1 VSARTL
7 VTFIGAGPGDSG
19 LLAVRAQQALGTA
32 QVVVADRDV
41 PPAILDGIA
50 AGAERVWVA
59 GNGRGVP
66 LDAVAAL
73 LRAHAAAGRRVVRLV
88 EGDGATFHDEA
99 AALDAWGVGF
109 EVIPGIA
116 VAGVATWLA
125 RRPLHGRRVLVTR
138 PRGQAG
144 RLVGLLEAYGAQTV
158 SLPTIEIGPPDDWRP
173 LDQAIRSLA
182 AFRWV
187 VFTSVNGVAAF
198 RDRLRL
204 AGLDARSLAGCRV
217 AAIGPETA
225 EALRHGGIEADLVPL
240 EYRAEGLVEALMP
253 RLAPGDAVLLVRATE
268 ARERLPQD
276 LEAQGIRVTIAPA
289 YRTRFPRDG
298 AAEMVALL
306 ESRRIDVVTFTSS
319 STVRGFLG
327 LVGPTEARRLLT
339 GVVVAAIGPVTAE
352 TATEHGLHVNVMPHE
367 YTVPALADALADHFE
382 TSPPATVRR

>member
-1 VSARTL
+1 MSARAL
-7 VTFIGAGPGDSG
+7 VTFVGAGPGDPG

-66 LDAVAAL
+66 RDAVAAL

-109 EVIPGIA
+109 EVIPGIP

-173 LDQAIRSLA
+173 LDQAIRSLD

-198 RDRLRL
+198 CDRLRL
-204 AGLDARSLAGCRV
+204 AGLDARSLAGRQV

-225 EALRHGGIEADLVPL
+225 EALRRDGIEPDLVPA
-240 EYRAEGLVEALMP
+240 EYRAEGLVQALMP

-289 YRTRFPRDG
+289 YRTRFPGDG

>member
-1 VSARTL
+1 
-7 VTFIGAGPGDSG
+7 
-19 LLAVRAQQALGTA
+19 
-32 QVVVADRDV
+32 
-41 PPAILDGIA
+41 
-50 AGAERVWVA
+50 
-59 GNGRGVP
+59 
-66 LDAVAAL
+66 
-73 LRAHAAAGRRVVRLV
+73 
-88 EGDGATFHDEA
+88 
-99 AALDAWGVGF
+99 
-109 EVIPGIA
+109 
-116 VAGVATWLA
+116 
-125 RRPLHGRRVLVTR
+125 
-138 PRGQAG
+138 
-144 RLVGLLEAYGAQTV
+144 
-158 SLPTIEIGPPDDWRP
+158 
-173 LDQAIRSLA
+173 
-182 AFRWV
+182 
-187 VFTSVNGVAAF
+187 VAAF

-204 AGLDARSLAGCRV
+204 AGLDARSLAGRQV

-225 EALRHGGIEADLVPL
+225 EALRRGGIEPDLVPA